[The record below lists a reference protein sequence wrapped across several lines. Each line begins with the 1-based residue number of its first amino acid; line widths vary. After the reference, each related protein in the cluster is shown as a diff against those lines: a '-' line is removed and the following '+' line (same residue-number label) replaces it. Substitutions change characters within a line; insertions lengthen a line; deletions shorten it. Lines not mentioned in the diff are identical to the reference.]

1 MTIKEKLKKNK
12 RKELGP
18 SAKCRISKVGS
29 LNTKKE
35 MYRKHRNIL
44 SLSLSLY
51 SNYMK
56 GSQSRKTEIKQE
68 KIFP

>member
-44 SLSLSLY
+44 SLSLY